1 MKRLAVLVSGGG
13 TNMQA
18 IIDSCK
24 SGILKG
30 LAQSVVV
37 ISNNP
42 NAFALKRAE
51 KENIKSVCIERKNYA
66 DELSFNAAILK
77 ELRSAQTDIVCLAG
91 YMRMLGKEITDA
103 YPKRVLNIHPALL
116 PKFGGKGMFGR
127 YVHEAVAAAKEKKS
141 GATVHFVDEHYD
153 NGEIIIQREIPVFK
167 KDLPA
172 DIAARVLK
180 AEHQIYPQAIR
191 KAIKSENIKG
201 YIIHVKG
208 DAVREKHIR
217 EQIKNIDIFFE
228 FILDGQPEDLTKEIV
243 EKTFS
248 GGMKNILNSGGETD
262 YFNLGTASCTY
273 KHLLAYRDVVK
284 SNIPFGIVF
293 ENDIVAEKNFNEM
306 IFKVLDEIKSRGL
319 KNFIISLE
327 DSMLRYVARSKRVNG
342 RLIYRNPNLTRF
354 AGAYL
359 FDLEYAK
366 NMLDYVDK
374 KGCNDVI
381 DWFINHRDREK
392 IIDIYWLHPTI
403 ATGGTSCGKLSSYFE
418 CRRNMGFKRFFRRVS
433 FTVQRAYKKLLWNLR

>member
-1 MKRLAVLVSGGG
+1 MKLAVLVSGGG

-24 SGILKG
+24 NGILKG
-30 LAQSVVV
+30 LAQTVVV

-42 NAFALKRAE
+42 SAFALKRAE

-77 ELRSAQTDIVCLAG
+77 ELKNAQTDIVCLAG

-116 PKFGGKGMFGR
+116 PKFGGKGMFGHR
-127 YVHEAVAAAKEKKS
+127 VHEAVVAAKEKKS
-141 GATVHFVDEHYD
+141 GATVHFVDEYYD
-153 NGEIIIQREIPVFK
+153 NGATILQREVPVFK
-167 KDLPA
+167 KDCA
-172 DIAARVLK
+172 DDVAARVLK
-180 AEHQIYPQAIR
+180 IEHQIYPQAIF
-191 KAIKSENIKG
+191 KVIKSDEVKG
-201 YIIHVKG
+201 YIVHVKG
-208 DAVREKHIR
+208 DAVREKHMK
-217 EQIKNIDIFFE
+217 EQIKNINIFFD
-228 FILDGQPEDLTKEIV
+228 FILEGQQEDLTKEVI

-248 GGMKNILNSGGETD
+248 GEFKNVLDLSYKND

-284 SNIPFGIVF
+284 NNFPFGVVF
-293 ENDIVAEKNFNEM
+293 ENDIVLGKNFNE
-306 IFKVLDEIKSRGL
+306 IFFKALDEIKERGL
-319 KNFIISLE
+319 KNFVISLE
-327 DSMLRYVARSKRVNG
+327 DSMLRYVARSKRVKG
-342 RLIYRNPNLTRF
+342 RLIYRNQGMIRF

-366 NMLDYVDK
+366 NMLAYVDS

-381 DWFINHRDREK
+381 DWFINNRDREK

-403 ATGGTSCGKLSSYFE
+403 ATGGTSCGELSSYFN
-418 CRRNMGFKRFFRRVS
+418 CRQNAGLKRIFRKIS
-433 FTVQRAYKKLLWNLR
+433 FNAQRAYKKLLWNIR